1 MYDHLVQMGSAVPV
15 PGNKAGSYL
24 TAFSLQ
30 GFYTDI
36 TGIIAGFVQIFVDQ
50 SYWQS
55 AVAAS
60 PTQAVKVSLVAF
72 LSKYIC
78 VMTLYAVIVT
88 ADLMST
94 QLSLRWMH
102 RCAVG
107 LLQMYSFAH
116 MSHPGPGLQYPHHT
130 LSLVGGAET
139 PLMLPVSATPS
150 LYHISHITVALH
162 QLQQLLIHT
171 TITAVASGF

>member
-107 LLQMYSFAH
+107 CYRCIHLH
-116 MSHPGPGLQYPHHT
+116 TCHT
-130 LSLVGGAET
+130 LGQACNT
-139 PLMLPVSATPS
+139 PTTHCHWLEVLKLP
-150 LYHISHITVALH
+150 
-162 QLQQLLIHT
+162 
-171 TITAVASGF
+171 